1 MIDFFNYLI
10 DRRDVLQPEFL
21 THLKVVA
28 SALAI
33 ATILGLLLGLIASRS
48 QMLES
53 TLIGLGSAVLT
64 VPSFAL
70 FGILT
75 IWTGI
80 GDQPVRIGLVLYAL
94 LPILR
99 NTDVGLRGAEAS
111 ILDAARGMG
120 MSPRQVLVRVEFP
133 LAAPLIIAGV
143 RQAGVLIVAIA
154 TVGAAVGSNNLGQP
168 IFEGIRSVNRD
179 AILSGALPVA
189 AMGILLDLALSLTER
204 LLARGR
210 ETAP

>member
-1 MIDFFNYLI
+1 ML
-10 DRRDVLQPEFL
+10 DRRDVLRPEFI

-33 ATILGLLLGLIASRS
+33 ATVVGLVLGLIASRV
-48 QMLES
+48 QLLES
-53 TLIGLGSAVLT
+53 AVIGLGSAILT

-80 GDQPVRIGLVLYAL
+80 GDQPVRIGLILYAL
-94 LPILR
+94 LPIVR
-99 NTDVGLRGAEAS
+99 NTDVGLRGTEPS
-111 ILDAARGMG
+111 VLDAARGMG
-120 MSPRQVLVRVEFP
+120 MNPRQVLTRVEFP
-133 LAAPLIIAGV
+133 LAAPLIIAGI

-179 AILSGALPVA
+179 AILSGAVPVA
-189 AMGILLDLALSLTER
+189 IIGILLDLG
-204 LLARGR
+204 LLGLEQVLKQRGV
-210 ETAP
+210 TAS